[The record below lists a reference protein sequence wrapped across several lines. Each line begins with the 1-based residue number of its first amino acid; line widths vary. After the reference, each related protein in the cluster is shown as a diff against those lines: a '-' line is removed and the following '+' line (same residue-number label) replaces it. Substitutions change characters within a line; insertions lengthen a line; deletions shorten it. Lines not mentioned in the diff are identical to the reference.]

1 MNINNRKSQHTM
13 KVGSYDYQGLAHW
26 WVYNHGYKS
35 TAVGRM
41 SVDGNTVY
49 SYRTPIAKML
59 PPRKGSK
66 EPVILIDSKS
76 CWSNTTQTHIRAIK
90 SACSHLEI
98 IEVVDLDSHLK
109 TLERYTIKQTELAQ
123 SYPRKRKER
132 TKESVLREMRQ
143 NTLHVERLASY
154 FKLKRSKEYKAFKR
168 IPLPTTDN
176 FEETLKTVI
185 SKSTKIAEA
194 AKRAVKRKQQKQN
207 EKRIAQAKDN
217 LAKWF
222 NGENVSVNMS
232 MLGLSPKL
240 RIKGDMIE
248 TTSKGTLPLKVARV
262 FFKKYQEGK
271 LKEGQHISSYMF
283 RGVSNGIARIGCHRV
298 ELTEIER
305 VLAE

>member
-26 WVYNHGYKS
+26 WAYNHGDKS
-35 TAVGRM
+35 TAGDKM
-41 SVDGNTVY
+41 SVYGNTVY

-66 EPVILIDSKS
+66 EPVIILCDLYG
-76 CWSNTTQTHIRAIK
+76 WSNTTQKHIRVVAM
-90 SACSHLEI
+90 ACSHLEI
-98 IEVVDLDSHLK
+98 IRVFDLDCNIGTLK
-109 TLERYTIKQTELAQ
+109 GYIDEQRELAH

-132 TKESVLREMRQ
+132 TREEVLIKMQQ
-143 NTLHVERLASY
+143 NVLNVENLASY